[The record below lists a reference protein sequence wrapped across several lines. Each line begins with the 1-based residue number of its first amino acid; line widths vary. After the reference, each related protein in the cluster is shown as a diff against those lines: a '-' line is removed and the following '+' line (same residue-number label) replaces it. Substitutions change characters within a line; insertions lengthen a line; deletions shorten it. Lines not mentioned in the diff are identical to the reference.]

1 MKENSIEEALE
12 KLSNGKKI
20 KMYELLRTFKR
31 EGIENFVITRKKYV
45 DVILSD
51 YKKVLKENEEL
62 LQEKIDNQKINLL
75 AQNFML
81 DYQKGYEDGKANRGS
96 AVQIIIDNQQYH
108 IFRNQIEKYKEHIEK
123 LQKENEELKEERQIV
138 GIPVKNK
145 RDGRIGIV
153 LHQWESGSVAVL
165 ESINPRVIN
174 THDSWNTL
182 EIVTD
187 EVKQTQTKCET
198 IPIQKIKDKIE
209 EIKAKMGKDCIA
221 LHEFQREAKIDV
233 LQELLEKE
241 KIK

>member
-1 MKENSIEEALE
+1 M
-12 KLSNGKKI
+12 
-20 KMYELLRTFKR
+20 
-31 EGIENFVITRKKYV
+31 
-45 DVILSD
+45 
-51 YKKVLKENEEL
+51 NEEEKNAIEYTENCLMKITMGIDYEFDVNILNTL
-62 LQEKIDNQKINLL
+62 LN
-75 AQNFML
+75 
-81 DYQKGYEDGKANRGS
+81 
-96 AVQIIIDNQQYH
+96 II
-108 IFRNQIEKYKEHIEK
+108 KK

-138 GIPVKNK
+138 GIPVRNK

-209 EIKAKMGKDCIA
+209 EVK
-221 LHEFQREAKIDV
+221 EFSENAISSVGLQLTIEV
-233 LQELLEKE
+233 LQELLEGR
-241 KIK
+241 KI